1 MYRLFYNFKVIGDVL
16 LLVLDPSMAP
26 DHEESHGAI
35 TALYAG
41 DQLIGVNFFDFSKI
55 VKLHTEGMIV
65 TPEDKLIDVINAEL
79 ENAKLPRLP
88 YTRDS
93 GYHVGKIV
101 SLEEHPL
108 DEKAQIVHLDFGAG
122 KVLETTSHYPNLSL
136 GELLVCAL
144 DGTITFDGTRFNA
157 GKIRNIGHDADICC
171 EKELRI
177 GEDVKQAFILKDG
190 YEPGDDFYLGGH

>member
-1 MYRLFYNFKVIGDVL
+1 MLLTIDVGNTL
-16 LLVLDPSMAP
+16 TDLGIFEGEKLISTYKTKSDPDKSY
-26 DHEESHGAI
+26 EEYQAIVALYLQTHGAI

-122 KVLETTSHYPNLSL
+122 KVLETTSHYPNLNV

-157 GKIRNIGHDADICC
+157 GKIRNIGHGTDWT
-171 EKELRI
+171 EFSL
-177 GEDVKQAFILKDG
+177 
-190 YEPGDDFYLGGH
+190 